1 MLFPLRRSD
10 ALLRQSAQAG
20 VDGLAWATALA
31 VAVWGRY
38 DFVTARMQLGEIAA
52 FALLAIVGQVAIG
65 WALSLYRGRYSFGSF
80 EEVSGVAATVGAVT
94 GLLAVTRLALATGS
108 TLPRS
113 APILA
118 APVALLLMIAGR
130 YVLRLRRER
139 GLRPGTHAQRVLVLG
154 GGNAG
159 AQLVRQMLID
169 PEGKYLPVG
178 VLDDDPYKRN
188 LRISGVPVL
197 GARGDMAAA
206 AARVDAST
214 LILALPQ
221 ADAALVREI
230 DEIASACD
238 LRMKVVPALNELI
251 DGHVRVSDVRDVD
264 ESDLMGRRPIDTDV
278 ESIASYLTGRRV
290 LVTGAGGSIGS
301 ELCRQIHNF
310 APAELIMLDRDES
323 ALHALQ
329 LSIHGHG
336 LLDSDE
342 MVLVDIRDAETVLRI
357 FAERRPDV
365 VFHAAALKH
374 LPLLQQFPSEAYKT
388 NVLGTL
394 NVLEASARV
403 GVAKFVNIS
412 TDKAANPCSILGY
425 SKRIAERLTT
435 WQATHTDGNYLS
447 VRFGNVLGSRG
458 SFLRSFHAQ
467 IEAGG
472 PVTVT
477 DPEVTRY
484 FMTIPEACQL
494 VVQAAAIGT
503 AGETLVL
510 DMGEPVQIADVARRL
525 VAASGKNID
534 IVYTGLRAGE
544 KMHED
549 LFGDGEIA
557 QRSEHPLVSH
567 VSVPSLSPSDITV
580 SPGPDAHRTLL
591 HLSDLQRL
599 IDSARVMA

>member
-1 MLFPLRRSD
+1 MRLPLRRRD
-10 ALLRQSAQAG
+10 AWLRQSAQAG
-20 VDGLAWATALA
+20 VDSLAWGMALT
-31 VAVWGRY
+31 VAAWGRY
-38 DFVTARMQLGEIAA
+38 DFVVARLDLRDVAA
-52 FALLAIVGQVAIG
+52 FAVLAVVGQVAIG
-65 WALSLYRGRYSFGSF
+65 CALSLYRGRFAFGSF
-80 EEVSGVAATVGAVT
+80 DEVSGVTTTVTAVT
-94 GLLAVTRLALATGS
+94 CLLVVTRLALSADS

-113 APILA
+113 TPFLA
-118 APVALLLMIAGR
+118 APVALLAMVAGR
-130 YVLRLRRER
+130 YLLRLRRER
-139 GLRPGTHAQRVLVLG
+139 SLRPGTQAERVLVLG
-154 GGNAG
+154 AGNAG
-159 AQLVRQMLID
+159 SQLVRQMLLD
-169 PEGKYLPVG
+169 PQGRYLPVG
-178 VLDDDPYKRN
+178 VLDDDPCKRN
-188 LRISGVPVL
+188 LRVAGVPVL
-197 GARGDMAAA
+197 GARTDMARAA
-206 AARVDAST
+206 GRAGAST

-221 ADAALVREI
+221 ADAGLVREI
-230 DEIASACD
+230 DELAVACN

-251 DGHVRVSDVRDVD
+251 DGHVDVDDVRDVD
-264 ESDLMGRRPIDTDV
+264 ESDLMGRRPVDTDV
-278 ESIASYLTGRRV
+278 ESIASYLTGRRI

-301 ELCRQIHNF
+301 ELCRQIHKF

-329 LSIHGHG
+329 LSIFGHG

-342 MVLVDIRDAETVLRI
+342 VVLADIRDAETVLRI
-357 FAERRPDV
+357 FTERRPDV

-374 LPLLQQFPSEAYKT
+374 LPLLEQYPAEAYKT

-394 NVLEASARV
+394 NVLEASARAD
-403 GVAKFVNIS
+403 VAKFVNIS

-435 WQATHTDGNYLS
+435 WQAVQADGSYLS

-458 SFLRSFHAQ
+458 SFLRSFEAQ

-494 VVQAAAIGT
+494 VVQAAAIGG

-525 VAASGKNID
+525 VAASGKDID

-549 LFGDGEIA
+549 LFGEGEVA
-557 QRSEHPLVSH
+557 LRSEHPLVSH
-567 VSVPSLSPSDITV
+567 VSVPALAPGGIVESWDLDLAASQSP
-580 SPGPDAHRTLL
+580 
-591 HLSDLQRL
+591 
-599 IDSARVMA
+599 VMTGLTTPCAVAIA

>member
-1 MLFPLRRSD
+1 VRLLLGRTE
-10 ALLRQSAQAG
+10 AWLRQSAQAG
-20 VDGLAWATALA
+20 VDGLAWATALM

-38 DFVTARMQLGEIAA
+38 DFDTARMNLREIAV
-52 FALLAIVGQVAIG
+52 FAVLAVATQAAIG
-65 WALSLYRGRYSFGSF
+65 FCLSLYRGRYTFGSF
-80 EEVSGVAATVGAVT
+80 EEVLGVATTVTAVT
-94 GLLAVTRLALATGS
+94 VLLLITRLAIHPGS

-113 APILA
+113 APLLA
-118 APVALLLMIAGR
+118 APVALLTMIAGR
-130 YVLRLRRER
+130 YVLRMRRER
-139 GLRPGTHAQRVLVLG
+139 GLRPDTQADRVLVLG
-154 GGNAG
+154 AGNAG
-159 AQLVRQMLID
+159 TQLVRQMLRD

-178 VLDDDPYKRN
+178 VLDDDPRKRN

-197 GARGDMAAA
+197 GTRQDMARAA
-206 AARVDAST
+206 RRVDAAT

-230 DEIASACD
+230 DEIATTCN

-251 DGHVRVSDVRDVD
+251 DGHIHVDDVRDVD
-264 ESDLMGRRPIDTDV
+264 ESDLMGRRPVDTDV

-301 ELCRQIHNF
+301 ELCRQIHKF

-329 LSIHGHG
+329 LSIFGHG

-342 MVLVDIRDAETVLRI
+342 VVLADIRDAETVLRI
-357 FAERRPDV
+357 FTERRPDV

-374 LPLLQQFPSEAYKT
+374 LPLLEQYPAEAYKT

-394 NVLEASARV
+394 NVLEASARAD
-403 GVAKFVNIS
+403 VAKFVNIS

-435 WQATHTDGNYLS
+435 WQAVQADGSYLS

-458 SFLRSFHAQ
+458 SFLRSFEAQ

-494 VVQAAAIGT
+494 VVQAAAIGG

-525 VAASGKNID
+525 VAASGKDID

-549 LFGDGEIA
+549 LFGDGEVA

-567 VSVPSLSPSDITV
+567 VSVPALAPGGIVGSWDLDLAASQSLVMT
-580 SPGPDAHRTLL
+580 GLTTA
-591 HLSDLQRL
+591 
-599 IDSARVMA
+599 SAAAIA

>member
-1 MLFPLRRSD
+1 MGVLFRRGVR
-10 ALLRQSAQAG
+10 LRQASQAG
-20 VDGLAWATALA
+20 VDGLAWAVALL
-31 VAVWGRY
+31 VADWGRH
-38 DFVTARMQLGEIAA
+38 DFLVGRMELRDIAA
-52 FALLAIVGQVAIG
+52 FAALAVVGQVTMG
-65 WALSLYRGRYSFGSF
+65 WALSLYRGRYAFGSF
-80 EEVSGVAATVGAVT
+80 DEVLGVVATASAVT
-94 GLLAVTRLALATGS
+94 GLLTLTRLALATDS
-108 TLPRS
+108 SLPRS
-113 APILA
+113 VPLLA
-118 APVALLLMIAGR
+118 APLALVAMSTAR
-130 YVLRLRRER
+130 YVMRLRRER
-139 GLRPGTHAQRVLVLG
+139 GLRPGVQAERVLVLG
-154 GGNAG
+154 AGNAG
-159 AQLVRQMLID
+159 SQLVRQMLLD
-169 PEGKYLPVG
+169 PAGKYVPVG
-178 VLDDDPYKRN
+178 VLDDDPGKRN

-197 GARGDMAAA
+197 GTRNDMARAA
-206 AARVDAST
+206 GQVEAAT

-221 ADAALVREI
+221 ADAALVRDI
-230 DEIASACD
+230 DALAATCN

-251 DGHVRVSDVRDVD
+251 DGRVHVKDVRDVD
-264 ESDLMGRRPIDTDV
+264 ESDLMGRRPVDTDV

-301 ELCRQIHNF
+301 ELCRQIHNY

-342 MVLVDIRDAETVLRI
+342 VVLADIRDASTIDAI
-357 FAERRPDV
+357 FAQRRPDV

-374 LPLLQQFPSEAYKT
+374 LPLLEQYPAEAYKT

-394 NVLEASARV
+394 NVLEASARA

-435 WQATHTDGNYLS
+435 WQAAESEGNYLS

-458 SFLRSFHAQ
+458 SFLRSFHSQ
-467 IEAGG
+467 IDAGG

-494 VVQAAAIGT
+494 VVQAAAIGE
-503 AGETLVL
+503 AGKTLVL
-510 DMGEPVQIADVARRL
+510 DMGDPVQIADVARRL
-525 VAASGKNID
+525 VAASGKDIE
-534 IVYTGLRAGE
+534 IVYTGLRPGE

-557 QRSEHPLVSH
+557 QRSDHPLVSH
-567 VSVPSLSPSDITV
+567 VSVPALAPGGIVGSWDLDLAASQTPVMTGLIT
-580 SPGPDAHRTLL
+580 T
-591 HLSDLQRL
+591 
-599 IDSARVMA
+599 SAAAIA

>member
-1 MLFPLRRSD
+1 MRALIGGRSRLRKAS
-10 ALLRQSAQAG
+10 QAG
-20 VDGLAWATALA
+20 VDGLAWALALV
-31 VAVWGRY
+31 VADWGRY
-38 DFVTARMQLGEIAA
+38 DFVATRMELGDIAA
-52 FALLAIVGQVAIG
+52 FAALAVVGQVALG
-65 WALSLYRGRYSFGSF
+65 WALSLYRGRYAFGSF
-80 EEVSGVAATVGAVT
+80 DEVLGVATTAWAVT
-94 GLLAVTRLALATGS
+94 GLLMLTRLALAGGS
-108 TLPRS
+108 SLPRS
-113 APILA
+113 VPLLA
-118 APVALLLMIAGR
+118 APVALLAMIAGR

-139 GLRPGTHAQRVLVLG
+139 RLRPGTQAERVLVLG
-154 GGNAG
+154 AGNAG
-159 AQLVRQMLID
+159 AQLVRQMLLD
-169 PEGKYLPVG
+169 PAGKYLPVG
-178 VLDDDPYKRN
+178 VLDDNPGKRN
-188 LRISGVPVL
+188 LRIGCVPVL
-197 GARGDMAAA
+197 GARGDMARAA
-206 AARVDAST
+206 GQVEAAT

-230 DEIASACD
+230 DALAAECN

-251 DGHVRVSDVRDVD
+251 DGRVHVDDVRDVE
-264 ESDLMGRRPIDTDV
+264 ESDLMGRRPVDTDI

-301 ELCRQIHNF
+301 ELCRQIYNF

-336 LLDSDE
+336 LLDTDE
-342 MVLVDIRDAETVLRI
+342 VVLADIRDAETVSRI

-374 LPLLQQFPSEAYKT
+374 LPLLEQYPAEAFKT
-388 NVLGTL
+388 NVIGTL
-394 NVLEASARV
+394 NVLHAAAGAGV
-403 GVAKFVNIS
+403 GKFVNIS

-435 WQATHTDGNYLS
+435 WQAAESEGNYLS

-458 SFLRSFHAQ
+458 SFLRSFHSQ
-467 IEAGG
+467 IAGGG

-494 VVQAAAIGT
+494 VVQAAAIGE
-503 AGETLVL
+503 AGKTLVL
-510 DMGEPVQIADVARRL
+510 DMGDPVQIADVARRL
-525 VAASGKNID
+525 VAASGKDIE
-534 IVYTGLRAGE
+534 IVYTGLRPGE

-557 QRSEHPLVSH
+557 RPCDHALISQ
-567 VSVPSLSPSDITV
+567 VSVPSLAPGDLTDVGDDPPRTMIRLCGLSPRF
-580 SPGPDAHRTLL
+580 AE
-591 HLSDLQRL
+591 
-599 IDSARVMA
+599 SAVGG

>member
-1 MLFPLRRSD
+1 MRLLLGRTE
-10 ALLRQSAQAG
+10 AWLRQSAQAG
-20 VDGLAWATALA
+20 VDGLAWATALM

-38 DFVTARMQLGEIAA
+38 DFDTARMNLREIAV
-52 FALLAIVGQVAIG
+52 FAVLAVATQAAIG
-65 WALSLYRGRYSFGSF
+65 FCLSLYRGRYTFGSF
-80 EEVSGVAATVGAVT
+80 EEVLGVATTVTAVT
-94 GLLAVTRLALATGS
+94 VLLLITRLAIHPGS

-113 APILA
+113 APLLA
-118 APVALLLMIAGR
+118 APVALLTMIAGR
-130 YVLRLRRER
+130 YVLRMRRER
-139 GLRPGTHAQRVLVLG
+139 GLRPDTQADRVLVLG
-154 GGNAG
+154 AGNAG
-159 AQLVRQMLID
+159 TQLVRQMLRD

-178 VLDDDPYKRN
+178 VLDDDPRKRN

-197 GARGDMAAA
+197 GTRQDMARAA
-206 AARVDAST
+206 RRVDAAT

-230 DEIASACD
+230 DEIATTCN

-251 DGHVRVSDVRDVD
+251 DGHIHVDDVRDVD
-264 ESDLMGRRPIDTDV
+264 ESDLMGRRPVDTDV

-301 ELCRQIHNF
+301 ELCRQIHKF

-329 LSIHGHG
+329 LSIFGHG

-342 MVLVDIRDAETVLRI
+342 VVLADIRDAETVLRI
-357 FAERRPDV
+357 FTERRPDV

-374 LPLLQQFPSEAYKT
+374 LPLLEQYPAEAYKT

-394 NVLEASARV
+394 NVLEASARAD
-403 GVAKFVNIS
+403 VAKFVNIS

-435 WQATHTDGNYLS
+435 WQAVQADGSYLS

-458 SFLRSFHAQ
+458 SFLRSFEAQ

-494 VVQAAAIGT
+494 VVQAAAIGG

-525 VAASGKNID
+525 VAASGKDID

-549 LFGDGEIA
+549 LFGDGEVA

-567 VSVPSLSPSDITV
+567 VSVPALAPGGIVGSWDLDLAASQSLVMT
-580 SPGPDAHRTLL
+580 GLTTA
-591 HLSDLQRL
+591 
-599 IDSARVMA
+599 SAAAIA

>member
-1 MLFPLRRSD
+1 MRFRVGRT
-10 ALLRQSAQAG
+10 AAWLRQSAQAG
-20 VDGLAWATALA
+20 VDGLAWATALM

-38 DFVTARMQLGEIAA
+38 DFDTARMNFGEIVA
-52 FALLAIVGQVAIG
+52 FAVLAVATQAAIG
-65 WALSLYRGRYSFGSF
+65 FCLSLYRGRYTFGSF
-80 EEVSGVAATVGAVT
+80 EEVLGVATTVTAVT
-94 GLLAVTRLALATGS
+94 VLLVVTRLAVYPGS

-113 APILA
+113 APLLA
-118 APVALLLMIAGR
+118 APVALLTMIAGR
-130 YVLRLRRER
+130 YVLRMRRER
-139 GLRPGTHAQRVLVLG
+139 GLRPDTQADRVLVLG
-154 GGNAG
+154 AGNAG
-159 AQLVRQMLID
+159 TQLVRQMLRD

-178 VLDDDPYKRN
+178 VLDDDHRKRN

-197 GARGDMAAA
+197 GTRQDMARAARRVAA
-206 AARVDAST
+206 AT

-230 DEIASACD
+230 DEIATACN

-251 DGHVRVSDVRDVD
+251 DGHIHVDDVRDVD
-264 ESDLMGRRPIDTDV
+264 ESDLMGRRPVDTDV

-336 LLDSDE
+336 LLESDE
-342 MVLVDIRDAETVLRI
+342 MVLADIRDAETVTRI
-357 FAERRPDV
+357 FTERRPDV

-374 LPLLQQFPSEAYKT
+374 LPLLQQYPDEAYKT

-394 NVLEASARV
+394 NVLGASARA
-403 GVAKFVNIS
+403 GVSKFVNIS

-435 WQATHTDGNYLS
+435 WEATHAEGNYLS

-458 SFLRSFHAQ
+458 SFLRAFHTQ
-467 IEAGG
+467 IDAGG

-494 VVQAAAIGT
+494 VVQAAAIGR

-525 VAASGKNID
+525 VAASGKDIK
-534 IVYTGLRAGE
+534 IVYTGLRPGE
-544 KMHED
+544 KLHED
-549 LFGDGEIA
+549 LFGYGETA
-557 QRSEHPLVSH
+557 LRSGHPLVSH
-567 VSVPSLSPSDITV
+567 VSVPSLSPHDITA
-580 SPGPDAHRTLL
+580 SSGLDASRNLIRL
-591 HLSDLQRL
+591 CGLQREL
-599 IDSARVMA
+599 ASSAAQD

>member
-1 MLFPLRRSD
+1 VRFRVGRT
-10 ALLRQSAQAG
+10 AAWLRQSAQAG
-20 VDGLAWATALA
+20 VDGLAWATALM

-38 DFVTARMQLGEIAA
+38 DFDTARMNFGEIVA
-52 FALLAIVGQVAIG
+52 FAVLAVATQAAIG
-65 WALSLYRGRYSFGSF
+65 FCLSLYRGRYTFGSF
-80 EEVSGVAATVGAVT
+80 EEVLGVATTVTAVT
-94 GLLAVTRLALATGS
+94 VLLVVTRLAVYPGS

-113 APILA
+113 APLLA
-118 APVALLLMIAGR
+118 APVALLTMIAGR
-130 YVLRLRRER
+130 YVLRMRRER
-139 GLRPGTHAQRVLVLG
+139 GLRPDTQADRVLVLG
-154 GGNAG
+154 AGNAG
-159 AQLVRQMLID
+159 TQLVRQMLRD

-178 VLDDDPYKRN
+178 VLDDDHRKRN

-197 GARGDMAAA
+197 GTRQDMARAARRVAA
-206 AARVDAST
+206 AT

-230 DEIASACD
+230 DEIATACN

-251 DGHVRVSDVRDVD
+251 DGHIHVDDVRDVD
-264 ESDLMGRRPIDTDV
+264 ESDLMGRRPVDTDV

-336 LLDSDE
+336 LLESDE
-342 MVLVDIRDAETVLRI
+342 MVLADIRDAETVTRI
-357 FAERRPDV
+357 FTERRPDV

-374 LPLLQQFPSEAYKT
+374 LPLLQQYPDEAYKT

-394 NVLEASARV
+394 NVLGASARA
-403 GVAKFVNIS
+403 GVSKFVNIS

-435 WQATHTDGNYLS
+435 WEATHAEGNYLS

-458 SFLRSFHAQ
+458 SFLRAFHTQ
-467 IEAGG
+467 IDAGG

-494 VVQAAAIGT
+494 VVQAAAIGR

-525 VAASGKNID
+525 VAASGKDIK
-534 IVYTGLRAGE
+534 IVYTGLRPGE
-544 KMHED
+544 KLHED
-549 LFGDGEIA
+549 LFGYGETA
-557 QRSEHPLVSH
+557 LRSGHPLVSH
-567 VSVPSLSPSDITV
+567 VSVPSLSPHDITA
-580 SPGPDAHRTLL
+580 SSGLDASRNLIRL
-591 HLSDLQRL
+591 CGLQREL
-599 IDSARVMA
+599 ASSAAQD